1 MTALR
6 FTLGL
11 TGAVLLPIGAAGV
24 VLPILPG
31 TPLLILSAFC
41 FARSFPGLERKL
53 LDHTQIGPPIRA
65 WRERGAIPRPAKA
78 LACSA
83 LSVSILAIAAT
94 PSPLPLKAAL
104 TAGLMLV
111 IAWLLTRPE
120 R

>member
-6 FTLGL
+6 LTFGL
-11 TGAVLLPIGAAGV
+11 AGAVLLPIGVAGV
-24 VLPILPG
+24 VLPLLPG

-53 LDHTQIGPPIRA
+53 LDHAQIGPPIRA
-65 WRERGAIPRPAKA
+65 WRERGVVPRTAKIA
-78 LACSA
+78 ACFA
-83 LSVSILAIAAT
+83 LSVSILAIAGT

-104 TAGLMLV
+104 TAGLMV
-111 IAWLLTRPE
+111 VMAWLLTRPE